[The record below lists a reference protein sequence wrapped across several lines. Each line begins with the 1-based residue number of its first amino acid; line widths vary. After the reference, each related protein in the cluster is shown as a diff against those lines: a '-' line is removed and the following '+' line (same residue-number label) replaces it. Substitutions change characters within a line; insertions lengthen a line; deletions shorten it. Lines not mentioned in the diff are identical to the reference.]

1 MYKASEVKEKYGY
14 DPCKADLS
22 RIPDWDRFVEAMNY
36 AMMKQF
42 CALEKGGRMAV
53 LMGDIK
59 KRGKLYSMLAE
70 IIKPGTLE
78 NIIIK
83 AQHNCFSDQI
93 QYSGKFIPILHEYV
107 LVVRKD
113 NALIYP
119 ILFTTEKKLDIR
131 DMPGATW
138 RDVVAAV
145 LTEKKEAVSLEEIY
159 KEVDISAKYDLR
171 ETTRS
176 NYIYIYDRFIRN
188 TFGKKKIAKIKF
200 SEVLQFYYHLLNEEE
215 LSLGT
220 LDSVHTL
227 LHPTFQLAVRDEI
240 IRNNPSDGVMKEVSK
255 KAGKSRGVRHALTI
269 EQQRAFMDYMANHP
283 VYYHW
288 WPLFTVLLGTGC
300 RIGEVLGL
308 RWDDIDYEKRIISI
322 NHSVVYYPVGDSRT
336 SVLHISKPKT
346 EAGIRTVPMLDVVY
360 DAFQMER
367 EEQREFGFCDTEID
381 GMTGFIFINRFGN
394 LHNPQSVNRA
404 IKRISGSYNAEE
416 VVNAKKERRE
426 PIILPSFS
434 CHHLRH
440 TFCTRLCEHET
451 NLKVIQAVMGHRNI
465 ETTMDIYAEATDRKK
480 QESFENLSKLDIF

>member
-1 MYKASEVKEKYGY
+1 MSRQNQEPDELRARFTVYIKQVIIHAKLDYIRKKNRTSQEISLE
-14 DPCKADLS
+14 DLDFE
-22 RIPDWDRFVEAMNY
+22 P
-36 AMMKQF
+36 
-42 CALEKGGRMAV
+42 AV
-53 LMGDIK
+53 DF
-59 KRGKLYSMLAE
+59 E
-70 IIKPGTLE
+70 E
-78 NIIIK
+78 
-83 AQHNCFSDQI
+83 
-93 QYSGKFIPILHEYV
+93 QYSQTNSEQKSFEFEEEHLANAFAALPLLRQKV
-107 LVVRKD
+107 LETVNDTFDR
-113 NALIYP
+113 Y
-119 ILFTTEKKLDIR
+119 
-131 DMPGATW
+131 
-138 RDVVAAV
+138 
-145 LTEKKEAVSLEEIY
+145 
-159 KEVDISAKYDLR
+159 ISAKYDLR